1 METMQ
6 AIWAYLKDFNLVTV
20 ILRLVLSALAGAA
33 IGVERA
39 AHGRAAGLRTHM
51 TVSLGAAMTAMV
63 GLYAVQV
70 LGFDSDPLRVAA
82 QVVSGLGFLGAGTI
96 LLRRGGSQIQG
107 LTTAAGL
114 WTSAAIG
121 IAMGIGFYEGAIT
134 ATLAVT
140 LILSII
146 SRVEFRMN
154 RQRQRMSV
162 YLEITSVEAVKA
174 TIATLKKDYGAIECQ
189 VTPPRSGTAPH
200 VGVEA
205 LIRMPPKVD
214 IETKLEK
221 LNKIDAVVF
230 TLQNF

>member
-1 METMQ
+1 MEALQ
-6 AIWAYLKDFNLVTV
+6 AFWLYIKDFNLLSV
-20 ILRLVLSALAGAA
+20 ILRLLLSALAGAA

-51 TVSLGAAMTAMV
+51 TVALGSAMTVMV
-63 GLYAVQV
+63 GLYAIQV
-70 LGFDSDPLRVAA
+70 MGLDSDPLRISA
-82 QVVSGLGFLGAGTI
+82 QVISGLGFLGAGTI

-114 WTSAAIG
+114 WTVATIG
-121 IAMGIGFYEGAIT
+121 IAMGIGFYEGALI
-134 ATLAVT
+134 ATIAVT

-154 RQRQRMSV
+154 RKRQRMSV
-162 YLEITSVEAVKA
+162 YLEITSVDAVK
-174 TIATLKKDYGAIECQ
+174 TTVATLKQDFGAIECQ

-214 IETKLEK
+214 IEKKLDK
-221 LNKIDAVVF
+221 LGRLENVVF

>member
-1 METMQ
+1 MEALQ
-6 AIWAYLKDFNLVTV
+6 AFWLYIKDFNLLSVV
-20 ILRLVLSALAGAA
+20 LRLLLSALAGAA

-51 TVSLGAAMTAMV
+51 AVALGSAMTVMV
-63 GLYAVQV
+63 GLYAIQV
-70 LGFDSDPLRVAA
+70 MGLDSDPLRISA
-82 QVVSGLGFLGAGTI
+82 QVISGLGFLGAGTI

-114 WTSAAIG
+114 WTVATIG
-121 IAMGIGFYEGAIT
+121 IAMGIGFYEGALI

-154 RQRQRMSV
+154 RKRQRMSV
-162 YLEITSVEAVKA
+162 YLEITSVDAVK
-174 TIATLKKDYGAIECQ
+174 TTVATLKQDFGAIECQ

-214 IETKLEK
+214 IEKKLDK
-221 LNKIDAVVF
+221 LGRLDNVVF

>member
-1 METMQ
+1 MDALE
-6 AIWAYLKDFNLVTV
+6 AFWLYIKDFNLISV
-20 ILRLVLSALAGAA
+20 ILRLLLSALAGAA
-33 IGVERA
+33 IGLERA

-51 TVSLGAAMTAMV
+51 TVALGAAMTVMV
-63 GLYAVQV
+63 GLYAVQT
-70 LGFDSDPLRVAA
+70 LGFDSDPLRISA

-114 WTSAAIG
+114 WTVAAIG

-154 RQRQRMSV
+154 RKRQRMSV
-162 YLEITSVEAVKA
+162 YLEITSVDAVK
-174 TIATLKKDYGAIECQ
+174 TVISTLKQDFGAIECQ
-189 VTPPRSGTAPH
+189 VTPPRSGTSPH

-205 LIRMPPKVD
+205 LIRMPPKVN

-221 LNKIDAVVF
+221 LGKLEHVVY

>member
-20 ILRLVLSALAGAA
+20 ILRLLLSALAGAA

-63 GLYAVQV
+63 GLYAVEV
-70 LGFDSDPLRVAA
+70 LGFESDPLRVAA

-114 WTSAAIG
+114 WTVAAIG

-162 YLEITSVEAVKA
+162 YLEIANVDAVKA
-174 TIATLKKDYGAIECQ
+174 TIATLKQDYGAIECQ
-189 VTPPRSGTAPH
+189 VTPPRSGTPPH

-221 LNKIDAVVF
+221 LGKLEHVVF

>member
-1 METMQ
+1 METLQ
-6 AIWAYLKDFNLVTV
+6 AFWIYIKDFNIFSVV
-20 ILRLVLSALAGAA
+20 LRLLLSALAGAA
-33 IGVERA
+33 VGVERA

-51 TVSLGAAMTAMV
+51 TVALGSAMTVMV
-63 GLYAVQV
+63 GLYAVQTM
-70 LGFDSDPLRVAA
+70 GMDSDPLRISA
-82 QVVSGLGFLGAGTI
+82 QVISGLGFLGAGTI

-114 WTSAAIG
+114 WAVATIG
-121 IAMGIGFYEGAIT
+121 IAMGIGFYEGAIM

-154 RQRQRMSV
+154 RKRQRMSV
-162 YLEITSVEAVKA
+162 YLEISNVNAVKA
-174 TIATLKKDYGAIECQ
+174 TIATLKQDYGAIECQ
-189 VTPPRSGTAPH
+189 VTPPRSATAPH
-200 VGVEA
+200 VGIEA

-214 IETKLEK
+214 IEKKLEK
-221 LNKIDAVVF
+221 LGRIENVVF

>member
-1 METMQ
+1 MDALE
-6 AIWAYLKDFNLVTV
+6 AFWLYIKDFNLLSV

-51 TVSLGAAMTAMV
+51 TVALGSAMTVMV
-63 GLYAVQV
+63 GLYAIQV
-70 LGFDSDPLRVAA
+70 MGLDSDPLRISA
-82 QVVSGLGFLGAGTI
+82 QVISGLGFLGAGTI

-114 WTSAAIG
+114 WTVATIG
-121 IAMGIGFYEGAIT
+121 IAMGIGFYEGALI

-162 YLEITSVEAVKA
+162 YLEITSVEAVKT
-174 TIATLKKDYGAIECQ
+174 TIATLKQDFGAIECQ
-189 VTPPRSGTAPH
+189 VTPPRSGTTPH
-200 VGVEA
+200 VGLEA

-214 IETKLEK
+214 IERKLEK
-221 LNKIDAVVF
+221 LGKLDNVVF

>member
-1 METMQ
+1 MEVLQ
-6 AIWAYLKDFNLVTV
+6 AFWLYIKDFNLLSVL
-20 ILRLVLSALAGAA
+20 LRLLLSALAGAA

-51 TVSLGAAMTAMV
+51 TVALGSAMTVMV
-63 GLYAVQV
+63 GLYAIQV
-70 LGFDSDPLRVAA
+70 LGLDSDPLRIAA
-82 QVVSGLGFLGAGTI
+82 QVISGLGFLGAGSI

-114 WTSAAIG
+114 WTAATIG
-121 IAMGIGFYEGAIT
+121 IAVGIGFYEGALI
-134 ATLAVT
+134 ATLAVI

-154 RQRQRMSV
+154 RKRQRMSV
-162 YLEITSVEAVKA
+162 YLEITSVDAVK
-174 TIATLKKDYGAIECQ
+174 TTVATLKQDFGAIECQ
-189 VTPPRSGTAPH
+189 VTPPRSGTLPH

-214 IETKLEK
+214 IERKLDK
-221 LNKIDAVVF
+221 LGRLDNVVF

>member
-1 METMQ
+1 METLQ
-6 AIWAYLKDFNLVTV
+6 AIWDYLKDFNIATV
-20 ILRLVLSALAGAA
+20 ILRLVLSTLAGAA

-51 TVSLGAAMTAMV
+51 TVALGSAMTVMV
-63 GLYAVQV
+63 GLYAVQI
-70 LGFDSDPLRVAA
+70 LGFASDPLRIAA

-114 WTSAAIG
+114 WTSATIG
-121 IAMGIGFYEGAIT
+121 IAMGIGFYEGAIA

-162 YLEITSVEAVKA
+162 YLEVTDVEAVKS
-174 TIATLKKDYGAIECQ
+174 TLATLKQEFGAIECQ

-205 LIRMPPKVD
+205 LIRMPPKVG
-214 IETKLEK
+214 IETKLDK
-221 LNKIDAVVF
+221 LSKLDNVVF

>member
-1 METMQ
+1 MDALQ
-6 AIWAYLKDFNLVTV
+6 AFWFYIKEFNLLSV
-20 ILRLVLSALAGAA
+20 ILRLILSALSGAA

-51 TVSLGAAMTAMV
+51 TVALGSAMTAMV
-63 GLYAVQV
+63 GLYAVEM
-70 LGFDSDPLRVAA
+70 LGFESDPLRISA
-82 QVVSGLGFLGAGTI
+82 QVISGLGFLGAGTI
-96 LLRRGGSQIQG
+96 LLRRGGAQIQG

-114 WTSAAIG
+114 WTVAAIG

-134 ATLAVT
+134 ATVAVT
-140 LILSII
+140 IILSII

-154 RQRQRMSV
+154 RKRQRMSV
-162 YLEITSVEAVKA
+162 YLEITDVDAVK
-174 TIATLKKDYGAIECQ
+174 TVVATLKQDFGAIECQ
-189 VTPPRSGTAPH
+189 VTPPRSGTSPH

-214 IETKLEK
+214 IEAKLEK
-221 LNKIDAVVF
+221 LGKLDNVVF

>member
-1 METMQ
+1 MDALQ
-6 AIWAYLKDFNLVTV
+6 AFWLYIKDFNLLSV

-51 TVSLGAAMTAMV
+51 TVALGSAMTAMV

-114 WTSAAIG
+114 WTVAAIG

-154 RQRQRMSV
+154 HKRQRMSV

-174 TIATLKKDYGAIECQ
+174 TVATLKQDFGAIECQ
-189 VTPPRSGTAPH
+189 VTPARSGTTPH

-214 IETKLEK
+214 IEAKLEK
-221 LNKIDAVVF
+221 LGKLDHVVF